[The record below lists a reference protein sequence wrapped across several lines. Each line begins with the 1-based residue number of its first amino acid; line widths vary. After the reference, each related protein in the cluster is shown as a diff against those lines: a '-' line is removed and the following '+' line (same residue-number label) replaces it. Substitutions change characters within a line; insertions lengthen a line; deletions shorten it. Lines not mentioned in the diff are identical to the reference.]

1 LIFDFGGV
9 LMKTVDYAP
18 RLAWDDRLGLPHGSV
33 ERVVH
38 NSGTWRQAQ
47 TGQMLVEDYWQ
58 DVAATLK
65 LDAADLTALRRDFY
79 AGDRL
84 DAALVDLL
92 RGYRADGFQIALLSN
107 DSSEL
112 DAKLQALGI
121 TDLFDPLVISAHIGV
136 MKPDARAYEI
146 TLARLGRPAPETI
159 FVDDMPANIAA
170 ASALGIHAL
179 RYVAGMDLDGA
190 LEPLLTDEP

>member
-1 LIFDFGGV
+1 
-9 LMKTVDYAP
+9 MKTADHAP
-18 RLAWDDRLGLPHGSV
+18 RLAWDERLGLPHGSV

-38 NSGTWRQAQ
+38 GSDAWRQAQ
-47 TGQMLVEDYWQ
+47 TGLIPVEQYWQ

-65 LDAADLTALRRDFY
+65 LNGADLAALRRDFY

-84 DAALVDLL
+84 DAALAGLL
-92 RGYRADGFQIALLSN
+92 RRYRAEGFQIALLSN
-107 DSSEL
+107 DSTEL
-112 DAKLQALGI
+112 DAKLHALGI
-121 TDLFDPLVISAHIGV
+121 TDLFDPLIISAHIGV

-146 TLARLGRPAPETI
+146 TLERLGRPAPETI

-179 RYVAGMDLDGA
+179 RYVAGMDLAGA
-190 LEPLLTDEP
+190 LEPLLSVGS

>member
-1 LIFDFGGV
+1 
-9 LMKTVDYAP
+9 MKTMDYAP

-38 NSGTWRQAQ
+38 NIGTWRQAQ
-47 TGQMLVEDYWQ
+47 TGQLPVEDYWQ

-65 LDAADLTALRRDFY
+65 LDGADLAALRRDFY

-84 DAALVDLL
+84 DAALVGLL
-92 RGYRADGFQIALLSN
+92 RQYRADGFQVALLSN
-107 DSSEL
+107 DSTEL

-121 TDLFDPLVISAHIGV
+121 SDLFDPLVISAHIGV
-136 MKPDARAYEI
+136 MKPDARAYEV

-170 ASALGIHAL
+170 AGALGIHAL
-179 RYVAGMDLDGA
+179 RYVAGMDLAGA
-190 LEPLLTDEP
+190 LEPLLTGKP